1 MVGKTSDRLDY
12 VEVKIINLLSLV
24 AVGVLRR
31 GHNVGLGVL
40 GVGDVGADEAD
51 KPLRVDG
58 DVLPLDDV
66 VPQELDGRQHLLV
79 RRAAAV
85 PLRRV
90 ALPLVGVALL

>member
-1 MVGKTSDRLDY
+1 MYLY
-12 VEVKIINLLSLV
+12 YILSVV

-51 KPLRVDG
+51 EPLRVDG

-66 VPQELDGRQHLLV
+66 VPQQLDGRQHLLV
-79 RRAAAV
+79 RRAAAAV
-85 PLRRV
+85 PLHRRFV
-90 ALPLVGVALL
+90 LPLVAPLEVRLKI